1 MIIRS
6 RQAIR
11 IEGGQ
16 TVYGCV
22 SGSGAKFLA
31 PNIVNIGSG
40 EDLHIPPPAPGEEL
54 ILELTIAK
62 PVGSLIRL
70 GYERR
75 TAADADTRQGR
86 FW

>member
-6 RQAIR
+6 QQAIR
-11 IEGGQ
+11 VEGGQ
-16 TVYGCV
+16 NVYGSV
-22 SGSGAKFLA
+22 SGSGEKFLA

-40 EDLHIPPPAPGEEL
+40 EDLYIPPPAPGEEL
-54 ILELTIAK
+54 ILELTLAT
-62 PVGSLIRL
+62 PAGALVQL

-75 TAADADTRQGR
+75 PAADADTRQGR